1 MVFLSSTKNSKTSLV
16 VDSILSY
23 IITNHLGYGD
33 KLPSEGELSR
43 RLGVSR
49 VSVREGLRGLKFLG
63 LLKST
68 TSRGTELCEMDFGIL
83 TRCLGFQ
90 IAVDDVSFQQLL
102 EARLAIET
110 SALELI
116 CGKLTE
122 EQFSELEQLV
132 DCTRRDDSA
141 EETARDFQTDQSF
154 HRALLKASG
163 NQVLISF
170 ASLLSIFF
178 SRTFPKPEAEKSIVA
193 SNEHRML
200 LEALGNSNLDLAR
213 GIMKQHLDRYRR
225 KEY

>member
-1 MVFLSSTKNSKTSLV
+1 MVFSSSTKNSKTSLV

-23 IITNHLGYGD
+23 IITNHLRCGD
-33 KLPSEGELSR
+33 KLPSELELSR
-43 RLGVSR
+43 RIGVSR
-49 VSVREGLRGLKFLG
+49 VSVREGLHGLKFLG

-122 EQFSELEQLV
+122 EQFCELEQLV
-132 DCTRRDDSA
+132 DCTRRDESA
-141 EETARDFQTDQSF
+141 EEITRDFQTDQSF

-163 NQVLISF
+163 NQVLMSF
-170 ASLLSIFF
+170 VSLLAIFF
-178 SRTFPKPEAEKSIVA
+178 SRPVSTTGPTA
-193 SNEHRML
+193 SNVDSAEHRML
-200 LEALGNSNLDLAR
+200 LEALRNNNLDLAR
-213 GIMKQHLDRYRR
+213 GIMKQHLERW
-225 KEY
+225 KIKC